1 MKIALNIPGIP
12 APGGSKRGFY
22 IAKLKRVVITD
33 AGGERTK
40 NWRAICAEA
49 ARQQYAGD
57 PLQGPLQVTF
67 MFFMPRPKG
76 HYGTGKN
83 ASMLKPNAPTL
94 HTSKPDALKLARS
107 TEDALTGI
115 LWGDDAQ
122 TALLTVEK
130 RYGTRPGC
138 RVIVEA
144 MSPQQMPLEGE
155 RGPVKA
161 ADALFDGAAF

>member
-1 MKIALNIPGIP
+1 MKHTLNIQGIP

-83 ASMLKPNAPTL
+83 ASVLKPNAPTL

-138 RVIVEA
+138 RVIVET
-144 MSPQQMPLEGE
+144 MGHQQPDLTL
-155 RGPVKA
+155 
-161 ADALFDGAAF
+161 ADAAKE

>member
-1 MKIALNIPGIP
+1 MKLELTIPGCP

-40 NWRAICAEA
+40 NWRATCAES

-67 MFFMPRPKG
+67 VFFMPRPKG

-83 ASMLKPNAPTL
+83 ATVLKPNAPTF
-94 HTSKPDALKLARS
+94 HTSKPDATKLVRS
-107 TEDALTGI
+107 TEDALTSI
-115 LWGDDAQ
+115 IWVDDSQIAIQ
-122 TALLTVEK
+122 RSEK

-144 MSPQQMPLEGE
+144 LSPQQAPL
-155 RGPVKA
+155 PLA
-161 ADALFDGAAF
+161 GAAA